1 MTAIKDVAADDI
13 FYMTWLVKCAAH
25 DENGQLVEELFYH
38 STQDIYDPEA
48 PYVLSQV
55 ANDDQLLEQIGRAWL
70 IEKYAT
76 ISDYLMELAIK
87 YVHKQCV
94 RHGTENMADYFY
106 QWIQHTAE
114 LVATSN
120 DSLRLRTI
128 VLNYDIDRLCRNFN
142 PNQYFILF
150 SGKDHRYQELNVSL
164 KDFFSIELKTESIAV
179 GESLASE
186 SAEFA
191 LQSIADRYS
200 VFVKCIEPYGFM
212 GLPMVKCLTT
222 VQRNKLIK
230 KIIQVGNTPYAVAML
245 HFLGLSDRLKVDKI
259 TKEMKYEII
268 SKALAVSPRT
278 VKGNF
283 LTLTNS
289 ESKENRLKYPACYK
303 DEVVKKDYIN
313 ILNNS

>member
-13 FYMTWLVKCAAH
+13 FFMTWLVKCAEH

-48 PYVLSQV
+48 PYVLSQE
-55 ANDDQLLEQIGRAWL
+55 ANDDRLLDQIEHAWVM
-70 IEKYAT
+70 EKYST

-94 RHGTENMADYFY
+94 RHGTKNMADYFY
-106 QWIQHTAE
+106 QWIQHTAK

-128 VLNYDIDRLCRNFN
+128 VLNYDIDSLCRNFR
-142 PNQYFILF
+142 PNNYFLLF
-150 SGKDHRYQELNVSL
+150 SGKNYTYRELKVRL
-164 KDFFSIELKTESIAV
+164 KDFFSIDLKTESIAV
-179 GESLASE
+179 GEQLVSE
-186 SAEFA
+186 GTEFA
-191 LQSIADRYS
+191 LQSLADRYEY
-200 VFVKCIEPYGFM
+200 FVKSMEPYGFM
-212 GLPMVKCLTT
+212 ELPMVKCLTT
-222 VQRNKLIK
+222 VQRYKLIEN
-230 KIIQVGNTPYAVAML
+230 IIQVKNAPYAVAML
-245 HFLGLSDRLKVDKI
+245 HFLGLSDRLKVDKF

-268 SKALAVSPRT
+268 SKALGVNHTT

-289 ESKENRLKYPACYK
+289 ESKADRLKYPACDK
-303 DEVVKKDYIN
+303 VEDVKRDYNN
-313 ILNNS
+313 ILNIS

>member
-13 FYMTWLVKCAAH
+13 FFMTWLVKCAEH

-48 PYVLSQV
+48 PYVLSQK
-55 ANDDQLLEQIGRAWL
+55 ANDDRLLEQIGHAWVM
-70 IEKYAT
+70 EKYST

-94 RHGTENMADYFY
+94 RHGTKNMADYFY

-120 DSLRLRTI
+120 DSSLRTI
-128 VLNYDIDRLCRNFN
+128 VLNYDIDSLCRNFR
-142 PNQYFILF
+142 PNKYFLLF
-150 SGKDHRYQELNVSL
+150 SGKDHTYQELKVRL
-164 KDFFSIELKTESIAV
+164 KDFFSIELKTESIAE
-179 GESLASE
+179 GEQLVAE

-191 LQSIADRYS
+191 RQLIAARYES
-200 VFVKCIEPYGFM
+200 FVKSIEPYGFM
-212 GLPMVKCLTT
+212 ELPMVKCLTI
-222 VQRNKLIK
+222 VQRNKLIEK
-230 KIIQVGNTPYAVAML
+230 MIQVDNTPYAVAML
-245 HFLGLSDRLKVDKI
+245 HFLGLSDKLTSDKF
-259 TKEMKYEII
+259 TKEKQYEII
-268 SKALAVSPRT
+268 SMALEVGKRT

-303 DEVVKKDYIN
+303 DDDVERDYNN
-313 ILNNS
+313 IQNNS

>member
-13 FYMTWLVKCAAH
+13 FFMTWLVKCAAH

-48 PYVLSQV
+48 PYVLSQE
-55 ANDDQLLEQIGRAWL
+55 ANDDRLLEQIGPAWVM
-70 IEKYAT
+70 EKYST

-94 RHGTENMADYFY
+94 RHGTKNMADYFY

-120 DSLRLRTI
+120 DSLGLRNI
-128 VLNYDIDRLCRNFN
+128 VLNYDIDSLCRNFR
-142 PNQYFILF
+142 PNKYFLLF
-150 SGKDHRYQELNVSL
+150 SGKDHTYQELNVRL
-164 KDFFSIELKTESIAV
+164 KDFFSIELKTGSIAV
-179 GESLASE
+179 GVRQVSE
-186 SAEFA
+186 GTEFA
-191 LQSIADRYS
+191 LQSIADRYDL
-200 VFVKCIEPYGFM
+200 FVKSIIPHGFM
-212 GLPMVKCLTT
+212 ELDKVKCLTT
-222 VQRNKLIK
+222 QQRNKLIK
-230 KIIQVGNTPYAVAML
+230 NIIQAENTPYAVAML
-245 HFLGLSDRLKVDKI
+245 HFLGLSEKLKSDKFI
-259 TKEMKYEII
+259 KEKQYEII

-289 ESKENRLKYPACYK
+289 ESKENRLKYPACDK
-303 DEVVKKDYIN
+303 DEVVKLDYNN